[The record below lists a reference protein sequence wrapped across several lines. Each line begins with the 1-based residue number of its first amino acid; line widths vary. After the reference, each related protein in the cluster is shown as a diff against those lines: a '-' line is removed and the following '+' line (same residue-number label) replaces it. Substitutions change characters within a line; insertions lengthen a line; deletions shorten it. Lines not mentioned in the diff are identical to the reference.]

1 MTLVSHLCLGWR
13 LAHLGF
19 GQMAFQTSKKLSTTD
34 KWAQMS
40 GMAREE
46 DYLWNII
53 RLLLFHIEEGSLN

>member
-1 MTLVSHLCLGWR
+1 
-13 LAHLGF
+13 
-19 GQMAFQTSKKLSTTD
+19 MAFQTSKKLRTGD